1 MIVAIV
7 KIPMTG
13 PKRANAE
20 VTKQSVDATK
30 LIRDVKGLRRKY
42 FLNNEQGGGGVY
54 EFSTRSDAD
63 TFFNA
68 NWEFWMISRFG
79 VRPTLEIFDNSVI
92 LDNEKSEVRVDGQV
106 LDVAKG

>member
-42 FLNNEQGGGGVY
+42 FLNNE
-54 EFSTRSDAD
+54 
-63 TFFNA
+63 
-68 NWEFWMISRFG
+68 
-79 VRPTLEIFDNSVI
+79 
-92 LDNEKSEVRVDGQV
+92 LDD
-106 LDVAKG
+106 